1 MSWLIEWPSKQ
12 LCQPWHG
19 VGFGLSG
26 GDEKMSKNNL
36 VLKVDCHVRLIVQG
50 FVIVSGEK
58 LIFER

>member
-1 MSWLIEWPSKQ
+1 
-12 LCQPWHG
+12 
-19 VGFGLSG
+19 
-26 GDEKMSKNNL
+26 MSKNNL